1 KHPCRHAA
9 VAPGAASWRRLA
21 VDEIDLRVMRQRGD
35 HGIQQA
41 DVDMLPRAAV
51 GLAMIKCREN
61 ADRGVHAG
69 DVVDDAGPDLHGAGT
84 GLAVHVT
91 GDAHLSAHRLEDRV
105 VTGARRVRAGLAEAG
120 YREIDD
126 SGVV

>member
-1 KHPCRHAA
+1 
-9 VAPGAASWRRLA
+9 
-21 VDEIDLRVMRQRGD
+21 
-35 HGIQQA
+35 
-41 DVDMLPRAAV
+41 MLPRAAV

-69 DVVDDAGPDLHGAGT
+69 HVVDDAGPDLHGAGT

-91 GDAHLSAHRLEDRV
+91 GDAHQSAHRLEDRV

-120 YREIDD
+120 YRAIDD
-126 SGVV
+126 AGVDCPDRAVIELVAPDVPALESLHHAIHRLRKL